1 VLLVDDQTLF
11 VESLRTVLE
20 TRAKDFSVIG
30 IAGDGEEALALT
42 AKLSP
47 DVILMDVRMPKM
59 NGVEATKRIKEEFP
73 ATRILMLTTFDDD
86 EYVIEALQHGAVGYL
101 LKDMPPL
108 ELITAVRAVYEGGV
122 LISPRVAT
130 KIVEKLVQTTDPV
143 IAFAEEASQEPEWVK
158 DLNSREKEIL
168 KLIAKG
174 MDNEEIAHSLHIAKQ
189 TVKNYVS
196 MIYCK
201 LGVRD
206 RVQASL
212 AAIKAGLGHDP
223 K

>member
-1 VLLVDDQTLF
+1 MDDQTLF
-11 VESLRTVLE
+11 VESLCTVLE
-20 TRAKDFSVIG
+20 TRAPDFSVVG
-30 IAGDGEEALALT
+30 IASNGEEALTLT
-42 AKLSP
+42 AELGP

-59 NGVEATKRIKEEFP
+59 NGVEATKRIKEKFP
-73 ATRILMLTTFDDD
+73 AIRILMLTTFDDD
-86 EYVIEALQHGAVGYL
+86 EYVIEALQYGAVGYL

-130 KIVEKLVQTTDPV
+130 KIVEKLVQTTEP
-143 IAFAEEASQEPEWVK
+143 ITAFAAEETTEPEWVK

-168 KLIAKG
+168 KLISKG
-174 MDNEEIAHSLHIAKQ
+174 MDNEEIAHALHIAKQ

-196 MIYCK
+196 IIYGK

-212 AAIKAGLGHDP
+212 AAIKAGLDGLT
-223 K
+223 